1 MTIHYYR
8 VAGFLFSVC
17 LPMDMDQEL
26 LLPSFLPF
34 RTTKPTGDEE
44 RLFDFTAVSPNVMPD
59 AKDKELLEKTDND
72 MGHLNLYATSE
83 GYLIEIINGCYTH
96 LMMADTGF
104 TSIKACLHREDRNA
118 RHALSSLLRISYA
131 QAILC
136 HAAVSIHAAA
146 VYNNGQAYLFM
157 GASGTG
163 KSTHASL
170 WRRYIPRTG
179 LLNDDN
185 PTVRL
190 VNGKAYAYGTPWSG
204 KTACYKNLSFPIGGM
219 VRLYQAS
226 ANKFCRQDGTDAFV
240 ALYPGCSVIAE
251 DERLRNSLYDT
262 LARLADTTVIG
273 TMECLPDEMA
283 AWTCYHAVTNNK
295 QTF

>member
-136 HAAVSIHAAA
+136 HAAVSIHAA
-146 VYNNGQAYLFM
+146 
-157 GASGTG
+157 
-163 KSTHASL
+163 H
-170 WRRYIPRTG
+170 IPGTG